1 MAADA
6 LDLARWQFGVTTV
19 YHFIFVPLT
28 IGLSTL
34 VAIMQT
40 LWVRRGDKR
49 WLKLTKFFGKLLLI
63 NFAIG
68 VATGIVQEFQFG
80 MNWSEYSRFVGDV
93 FGAPLAMEALVAFFV
108 ESTFLGLWIFGW
120 DKLPKK
126 VHLATIW
133 LVAAASTVS
142 AYFILTANSWMQHPV
157 GATFNPE
164 TGRAEMVDLGK
175 VLTNPTVLAAFP
187 HTIGAA
193 FLTAGTFVAAICAWW
208 MVRLVRAGETEKAR
222 DVYRPGLQ
230 LGLVVMVLAAVVVAL
245 TGDWQGKLMFE
256 QQPMKMASAEGIIES
271 GDGVPMTLLA
281 IGDLSNNPDSVRRFV
296 EIPGVTSFLAT
307 GDWSA
312 HLSGVNDLQAQY
324 EEKYGAGVD
333 YVPNLAVTFWS
344 FRLMI
349 GFALFAGLLAL
360 LALWMTR
367 KGRLPDN
374 VWLSR
379 AAQWAMPTIF
389 LASTSGWIFTEM
401 GRQPWVVA
409 PNPNP
414 DGVDMVWQLT
424 ARGVSQQVGPAAV
437 VISLVLFT
445 LLYGVLAVAWYRLM
459 HRYTIGGVEDDP
471 TDPSPDNPANRT
483 TDEADKPLSFA
494 Y

>member
-6 LDLARWQFGVTTV
+6 LDLARWQFGITTV

-40 LWVRRGDKR
+40 LWVRRGDQR
-49 WLKLTKFFGKLLLI
+49 WLRLTKFFGKLLLI

-68 VATGIVQEFQFG
+68 IATGIVQEFQFG
-80 MNWSEYSRFVGDV
+80 MNWSEYSRFVGDI
-93 FGAPLAMEALVAFFV
+93 FGAPLAMEALAAFFI

-120 DKLPKK
+120 DKLPKR

-157 GATFNPE
+157 GATFNPQ
-164 TGRAEMVDLGK
+164 TGRAEMTDLAK

-193 FLTAGTFVAAICAWW
+193 FLTAGTFVAAVCAWW
-208 MVRLVRAGETEKAR
+208 MVKLVRAGDATKAR
-222 DVYRPGLQ
+222 EVYRPGLQ
-230 LGLVVMVLAAVVVAL
+230 LGLVVMVAAAAVVGV
-245 TGDWQGKLMFE
+245 TGDVQGKLMFQ
-256 QQPMKMASAEGIIES
+256 QQPMKMAAAEGLMDS
-271 GDGVPMTLLA
+271 GSGVSMTLFA

-307 GDWSA
+307 NDWNA
-312 HLSGVNDLQAQY
+312 HLYGVRDLQQQY
-324 EEKYGAGVD
+324 EQKYGAGID

-360 LALWMTR
+360 LALWLTR
-367 KGRLPDN
+367 RGRISGSP
-374 VWLSR
+374 WLSR
-379 AAQWAMPTIF
+379 AALWALPTIF
-389 LASTSGWIFTEM
+389 LASTAGWVFTEM

-414 DGVDMVWQLT
+414 EGVDMVWQLT
-424 ARGVSQQVGPAAV
+424 ARGVSQQVGPVSV
-437 VISLVLFT
+437 VISLVVFT

-471 TDPSPDNPANRT
+471 VDPSPDNPANR

>member
-1 MAADA
+1 VAADA
-6 LDLARWQFGVTTV
+6 LDLARWQFGITTV

-49 WLKLTKFFGKLLLI
+49 WLQLTKFFGKLLLI

-68 VATGIVQEFQFG
+68 IATGIVQEFQFG
-80 MNWSEYSRFVGDV
+80 MNWSEYSRFVGDI
-93 FGAPLAMEALVAFFV
+93 FGAPLAMEALIAFFV

-120 DKLPKK
+120 DKLPKRL
-126 VHLATIW
+126 HLAMIW

-142 AYFILTANSWMQHPV
+142 AFFILAANSWMQHPV
-157 GATFNPE
+157 GATFNPQ
-164 TGRAEMVDLGK
+164 TGRAEMTDLAK
-175 VLTNPTVLAAFP
+175 VVTNPTVLAAFP

-208 MVRLVRAGETEKAR
+208 MVRLVRAGDAAKAR

-230 LGLVVMVLAAVVVAL
+230 LGLIVMVVAAAVVGI
-245 TGDWQGKLMFE
+245 TGDVQGKLMFQ
-256 QQPMKMASAEGIIES
+256 QQPMKMASAEGVIDS
-271 GDGVPMTLLA
+271 GNGVPMTLFA
-281 IGDLSNNPDSVRRFV
+281 IGDLTNNPDSVRRFV

-307 GDWSA
+307 GDWNA
-312 HLSGVNDLQAQY
+312 HLSGVRDLQAQY
-324 EEKYGAGVD
+324 EQKYGAGID

-360 LALWMTR
+360 LALWLTR
-367 KGRLPDN
+367 RGRLSDS
-374 VWLSR
+374 VWLRR
-379 AAQWAMPTIF
+379 AALWAMPTIF
-389 LASTSGWIFTEM
+389 LASTAGWVFTEM

-414 DGVDMVWQLT
+414 EGVDMVWQMT
-424 ARGVSQQVGPAAV
+424 ARGVSPQVGPVSV

-445 LLYGVLAVAWYRLM
+445 LVYGVLAVAWYRLM
-459 HRYTIGGVEDDP
+459 HRYTIGGVEEDP

-483 TDEADKPLSFA
+483 GEADKPLSFA

>member
-6 LDLARWQFGVTTV
+6 LDLARWQFGITTV

-49 WLKLTKFFGKLLLI
+49 WLRLTKFFGKLLLI

-68 VATGIVQEFQFG
+68 IATGIVQEFQFG

-120 DKLPKK
+120 DKLPKR

-157 GATFNPE
+157 GATFDAQ
-164 TGRAEMVDLGK
+164 TGRAEMTDLAK

-193 FLTAGTFVAAICAWW
+193 FLTAGTFVAAVCAWW
-208 MVRLVRAGETEKAR
+208 MVKLVRAGDATKAR

-230 LGLVVMVLAAVVVAL
+230 LGLVVMVISALVVGIS
-245 TGDWQGKLMFE
+245 GDLQGKLLFQ
-256 QQPMKMASAEGIIES
+256 QQPMKMAAAEGLMDS
-271 GDGVPMTLLA
+271 GSHVSMTLLA
-281 IGDLSNNPDSVRRFV
+281 IGDFSNNPNSVHRYV
-296 EIPGVTSFLAT
+296 EIPGLTSFLAT
-307 GDWSA
+307 NNWNA
-312 HLSGVNDLQAQY
+312 HLYGVRDLQQQDVT
-324 EEKYGAGVD
+324 KYGAGID
-333 YVPNLAVTFWS
+333 YIPNLAVTFWS

-349 GFALFAGLLAL
+349 GFAAFAGLLAL
-360 LALWMTR
+360 LALWLTR
-367 KGRLPDN
+367 RGRISGNP
-374 VWLSR
+374 WLSR
-379 AAQWAMPTIF
+379 AAVWALPTIF
-389 LASTSGWIFTEM
+389 LASTTGWIFTEL

-414 DGVDMVWQLT
+414 EGVDMVWQLT
-424 ARGVSQQVGPAAV
+424 ARGVSHQVGPVSV
-437 VISLVLFT
+437 VISLVVFT

-471 TDPSPDNPANRT
+471 VDPSPDNPANR